1 MNFNL
6 DPCEDSLP
14 EIQEAIQHV
23 IRNRQ
28 FILGPHVSRFERD
41 WAEYNQMPYCIG
53 VGNGTDAIRIAL
65 LALGVKPGDEV
76 ISPAHNVAYTALAV
90 ASIGAKNVY
99 VDVDP
104 NTMLMDLDDTARAIT
119 DRTRVILPVH
129 LYGQMVDMERF
140 AQLARGTGVLLVED
154 AAQAH
159 GSTFKGCGPG
169 WWSDAACF
177 SHYPT
182 KNLGAWG
189 EAGSIVTRSPIVNER
204 ARLLRDGGRTDR
216 YVHTLPG
223 INSCLDEMQAA
234 ILTVKLPWLAKMN
247 AQRRSLA
254 LRYREALAYCP
265 IQFQHTGAYDYE
277 VDHLFVVRLYS
288 PHAREPLME
297 NLSYKGIPSLIHYP
311 LILPHQPFAV
321 ADALGQGPWPI
332 SERIANSCLSL
343 PLYPGMPT
351 EEQDAVIAAV
361 KEFFGVT

>member
-1 MNFNL
+1 MQFNL

-14 EIQEAIQHV
+14 DIQEAIQHV

-28 FILGPHVSRFERD
+28 FILGPQVSRFERD
-41 WAEYNQMPYCIG
+41 WADYNQMPYCVG

-90 ASIGAKNVY
+90 HAIGAKNVY

-104 NTMLMDLDDTARAIT
+104 YTMLMDIDKTFEAMT
-119 DRTRVILPVH
+119 ERTRVILPVH

-140 AQLARGTGVLLVED
+140 ASLARTMGVLLVED

-159 GSTFKGCGPG
+159 GAAYKGNGPG
-169 WWSDAACF
+169 YHSDAACF

-189 EAGSIVTRSPIVNER
+189 EAGSIITRSPIVDER

-223 INSCLDEMQAA
+223 INSCLDEIQAA

-254 LRYREALAYCP
+254 LRYREELAMCP
-265 IQFQHTGAYDYE
+265 VEFQSTGDADDE
-277 VDHLFVVRLYS
+277 VDHLFVIRTY
-288 PHAREPLME
+288 AREAL
-297 NLSYKGIPSLIHYP
+297 LAHLKAAGIPSLIHYP

-321 ADALGQGPWPI
+321 ADALGQGPWPNA
-332 SERIANSCLSL
+332 ERIARTCLSL

-351 EEQDAVIAAV
+351 EEQDLVIKAV
-361 KEFFGVT
+361 KEFFNVT